1 MSNWFLWRNG
11 SPYGPYPEEQI
22 REWIKIG
29 QIAPD
34 EQLNRQGEP
43 SWQPLGAIA
52 DFAAEKA
59 AAPAPMPYAAP
70 GYTTYSG
77 EPPKDR
83 VVAGILAILL
93 GTFGV
98 HHFYLGNTGIG
109 VIYIVLSCLGI
120 SFILGI
126 IDGIMYLVKP
136 EDQFQRNYHN
146 WFCAGQ

>member
-1 MSNWFLWRNG
+1 LLRNG

-22 REWIKIG
+22 REWIKSG

-34 EQLNRQGEP
+34 EQLNREGDAT
-43 SWQPLGAIA
+43 WQPLSAIPE
-52 DFAAEKA
+52 FAAERA
-59 AAPAPMPYAAP
+59 AAPPAPSVMQAQA
-70 GYTTYSG
+70 YSAN
-77 EPPKDR
+77 PSKDR

-98 HHFYLGNTGIG
+98 HHFYLGNIGI
-109 VIYIVLSCLGI
+109 IYIVLSCLGV

-126 IDGIMYLVKP
+126 IDGIMYLTKT

-146 WFCAGQ
+146 WFCSGP